1 MEVQRLLVTLMHG
14 NQLKRTPRTGWS
26 QRGVASGENVAAHSY
41 GVVFTA
47 LILAELIDPPP
58 DMAVVLAMATL
69 HDLPE
74 ALTTDIPAPA
84 WRLFPA
90 GAKAAAEREAIEEI
104 LAGTPFAPHLLNL
117 WEELRQNR
125 TAEARLVHDA
135 DKLDQFLQ
143 AYVYE
148 LQTGNRQLDE
158 FWRKPHAFHFPQ
170 ANAVYEELCRRRADS
185 IGGSLPG
192 VTSPH
197 IPR

>member
-1 MEVQRLLVTLMHG
+1 MEAQRLLTTLMHG
-14 NQLKRTPRTGWS
+14 NQLKRTARTGWG
-26 QRGVASGENVAAHSY
+26 QRGVASAENVAAHSF

-84 WRLFPA
+84 WRLFPD
-90 GAKAAAEREAIEEI
+90 GTKAAVERQAIEEI
-104 LAGTPFAPHLLNL
+104 LAGAPFAPRLLGL
-117 WEELRQNR
+117 WEELRQNH
-125 TAEARLVHDA
+125 TDEARLVHDA

-148 LQTGNRQLDE
+148 LQTGNRQLEE
-158 FWRKPHAFHFPQ
+158 FWRKPHVFHFPQ
-170 ANAVYEELCRRRADS
+170 ARAVYEELRGRRADMS
-185 IGGSLPG
+185 AGSLPG
-192 VTSPH
+192 
-197 IPR
+197 